1 MLVTVTNLLARA
13 INAADTVDTT
23 LSGTMGVAGLIATGG
38 AKTDPLPYPFDQVD
52 SLAATGDPGD
62 DVERAMHV
70 GDFRRVHVYWRAL
83 DPNDEWNQ
91 LVQAGTVSLAFAAES
106 GRVDSEEEFDLAIV

>member
-1 MLVTVTNLLARA
+1 MLVTVQNQLSRA
-13 INAADTVDTT
+13 INSPDTVDTRLT
-23 LSGTMGVAGLIATGG
+23 GLGVAGLLATGG
-38 AKTDPLPYPFDQVD
+38 SLTDPLPYPFDQVGALEASGGAD
-52 SLAATGDPGD
+52 S
-62 DVERAMHV
+62 VQRAMHI

-91 LVQAGTVSLAFAAES
+91 LVQAGTVTLAFAAES